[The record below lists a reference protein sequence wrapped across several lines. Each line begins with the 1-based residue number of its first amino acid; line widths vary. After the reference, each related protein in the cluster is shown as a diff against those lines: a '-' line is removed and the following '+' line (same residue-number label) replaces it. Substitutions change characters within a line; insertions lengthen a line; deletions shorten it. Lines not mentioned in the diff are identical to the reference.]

1 MEKEEDEVRLEDLF
15 AFAFAFAFAFRCK
28 VGGNPIFVE

>member
-15 AFAFAFAFAFRCK
+15 AFAFAFAFRCK